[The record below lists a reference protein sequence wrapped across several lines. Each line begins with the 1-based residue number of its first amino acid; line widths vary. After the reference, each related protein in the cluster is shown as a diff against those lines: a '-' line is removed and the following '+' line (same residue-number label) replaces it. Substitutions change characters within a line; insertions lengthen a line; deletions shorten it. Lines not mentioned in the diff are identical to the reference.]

1 MTTFVQDVLIED
13 ERVDAL
19 ASYHPSIA
27 GAACQT
33 ISIPARWRRD
43 PRETSARSWRDPESR
58 ELAFHAEKSG
68 GNLEARAARQHVVT
82 QKRCMERLAAVQ
94 QPLNRGAR
102 GADLVAASLARERPD
117 RGGLKSL
124 CVATARES
132 GRPHSVPARRQS
144 ASITGALAT
153 STRHFVVASAT
164 SERGFAAP
172 APRARR

>member
-124 CVATARES
+124 CVATARELVE
-132 GRPHSVPARRQS
+132 RKAAQC
-144 ASITGALAT
+144 AGAAAIGEHHRG
-153 STRHFVVASAT
+153 TRNQH
-164 SERGFAAP
+164 AP
-172 APRARR
+172 LRCRIGNF